1 MICVRIR
8 YHEGSVSHI
17 DVTGHSGY
25 EDSGKD
31 IVCAGISA
39 LTIALIN
46 GMTEVLHYQEKDILE
61 EHSAGITRIN
71 VPLLEKEEDAKKQN
85 GLNVL
90 LQTYLLNVRLIEGT
104 YGDFVKVVDVND
116 KRTID

>member
-1 MICVRIR
+1 MIHVRIR
-8 YHEGSVSHI
+8 YQKDSVSHI

-46 GMTEVLHYQEKDILE
+46 GMTEVLHYQESSILE
-61 EHSAGITRIN
+61 EYSAGVTRIK
-71 VPLLEKEEDAKKQN
+71 VPSFEKETDNKKKN
-85 GLNVL
+85 GLEVL
-90 LQTYLLNVRLIEGT
+90 LQTYLINVRLIEKT
-104 YGDFVKVVDVND
+104 YGDFVEVVED
-116 KRTID
+116 REAID